1 MRSHS
6 AWKVVLV
13 LTFGFLML
21 VLGYCL
27 GRTSGTTVI
36 YQREDY
42 GTEIQQ
48 TDPAE
53 AVETP
58 AEDTSSSDEKIDIN
72 TADAALLETLPGIGP
87 VLAQRIVDYR
97 QTYGLFRT
105 VDEIKDVSGIGDATF
120 AEIES
125 FIIVGETE

>member
-13 LTFGFLML
+13 LTFCFLML

-42 GTEIQQ
+42 GTEVQQ

-53 AVETP
+53 AVEMP

>member
-21 VLGYCL
+21 VLGYCF

-42 GTEIQQ
+42 GTEVQQ

-53 AVETP
+53 AVEMP